1 MKVLTNNKNT
11 MNICYAYKIKYDTY
25 SGEDILLLEKE
36 MEKNFIDYIINII
49 PNIEKIY
56 YEYNNGYND

>member
-36 MEKNFIDYIINII
+36 
-49 PNIEKIY
+49 IELTQVK
-56 YEYNNGYND
+56 